1 MQKKIIN
8 FVIALFITADAV
20 AQQSVYTVTTNDH
33 SLPVKETSFTVAIVP
48 EKTGTAFRLFV
59 QNTERK
65 RIELKISHQ
74 DIGLLVDTSFTE
86 EQFNCRYNFEQ
97 AEDGYYQVIIVNG
110 KERVIR
116 DFEINTITRR
126 NVVIR

>member
-1 MQKKIIN
+1 MQKKIFN
-8 FVIALFITADAV
+8 FIIALFITVASV
-20 AQQSVYTVTTNDH
+20 AQQPVNTVTTNDPG
-33 SLPVKETSFTVAIVP
+33 LPAKESSVSVAIVP
-48 EKTGTAFRLFV
+48 EKTGTAFTLFV

-65 RIELKISHQ
+65 KIELKINHK
-74 DIGLLVDTSFTE
+74 DLGLLVDTSFSD